1 MFHKKNSAMQLNERK
16 VVTQKEILED
26 SDTLLVYRT
35 HMLQI
40 HLTVSCGRTAAHHA
54 EEAGDI
60 VLQGKNP
67 YDVRKLRATRSLVS
81 QVCLQN
87 IVL

>member
-1 MFHKKNSAMQLNERK
+1 MQMNERK
-16 VVTQKEILED
+16 VVTQEEILED
-26 SDTLLVYRT
+26 TDTLLAYRT
-35 HMLQI
+35 RMLQI
-40 HLTVSCGRTAAHHA
+40 RLTVSCGRTAAHHA
-54 EEAGDI
+54 VEARDI

-81 QVCLQN
+81 HVCLQN